1 MITVTGPAAMQE
13 LGRRV
18 ATVLHQG
25 DVLVLTGDLGAGK
38 TTFVQGLAAG
48 LGITEPVTSPTF
60 VISRVLLNSN
70 GPDLVHMDAY
80 RLAGS
85 AELLDIDVDVDE
97 VITVIEWG
105 HDAGPLLAENVV
117 ELTIDIDTTEHDVR
131 RVDVVARGGRFLD
144 NDDWRVGWAEA

>member
-18 ATVLHQG
+18 ATVLRRG

-38 TTFVQGLAAG
+38 TTFVQGLATG

-105 HDAGPLLAENVV
+105 HDAGPLLAEDVV
-117 ELTIDIDTTEHDVR
+117 ELTIDIDTTEPDVR